1 MGLERLH
8 SKHVLHF
15 FYMVGTI
22 ALEIFLGVRVGIM
35 YQEVL
40 LRRTHADPG
49 EAFTV
54 QILATAAVAII
65 GIILATWRHQALEAA
80 YKRIENNYSDIDD
93 QERMKG
99 IAKWSMWIVIGLIVA
114 HEVAAIMW
122 MMWSAGFDYNAI
134 SVLIVIG
141 MAGLSLSPFF
151 LGIFTSSLGELL
163 NEERKERLNREAGDL
178 RDGLQ
183 IKAMR
188 QYVDE
193 TRRGLRRKSVQ
204 PKDVLSDDTRQFLTG
219 PVSFLKRPKDDSPVE
234 YLEQPSANGRQPS
247 DLERMMRE
255 AIAEQFRNNHRIADE
270 QANGKRHPQ

>member
-49 EAFTV
+49 EAVTV
-54 QILATAAVAII
+54 QILATVAVAII
-65 GIILATWRHQALEAA
+65 GCILAIWRHQALEAA
-80 YKRIENNYSDIDD
+80 FARIERTYQDIDE
-93 QERMKG
+93 QEKMKT

-122 MMWSAGFDYNAI
+122 MMWGNTGFDYNAI

-141 MAGLSLSPFF
+141 MTGLSLSPFF
-151 LGIFTSSLGELL
+151 LGIFTSSIGELL

-183 IKAMR
+183 IRAMR
-188 QYVDE
+188 QYVKEKRKD
-193 TRRGLRRKSVQ
+193 LRRKNTKPDS
-204 PKDVLSDDTRQFLTG
+204 VLSDDTRQFLTG
-219 PVSFLKRPKDDSPVE
+219 PVSFLKPKDDSPAE
-234 YLEQPSANGRQPS
+234 FIQQPPSNGT
-247 DLERMMRE
+247 
-255 AIAEQFRNNHRIADE
+255 
-270 QANGKRHPQ
+270 GKRPANF